1 MGQYQQWLHFRE
13 VDRHLQAQLEEL
25 VRELAQLHE
34 RTHLYE
40 QVLQPHPQSQL
51 TSENAHA
58 EESIPAHIDN
68 AILHALAIG
77 MNGHVSSNGHVVEES
92 TTVAPLSRSEIIP
105 NEPGSTISPAL
116 FAQSNLPNFETPFTP
131 PVPVDVS
138 LADTT
143 PFPSYLNQ
151 PLPPI
156 PHYDMALLPEDMTSF
171 FDQHTTTDP
180 QMELPWWL
188 RNLANVTNGTGPIDQ
203 ESIRTNRLVQRWLER
218 WGKQP
223 QPPQQSQQSQL
234 LSQPPPSQK
243 SGGNQS

>member
-1 MGQYQQWLHFRE
+1 MGQYQQWLHFHE

-25 VRELAQLHE
+25 VSELAQLHE
-34 RTHLYE
+34 RTHLYDR
-40 QVLQPHPQSQL
+40 VLQPQL
-51 TSENAHA
+51 PSESENVSAG
-58 EESIPAHIDN
+58 ESVPAPFDN
-68 AILHALAIG
+68 VILHALAIG
-77 MNGHVSSNGHVVEES
+77 MNGYVSSNGHLLEES
-92 TTVAPLSRSEIIP
+92 TAATPPSRSEIIP

-138 LADTT
+138 LAETS
-143 PFPSYLNQ
+143 PFPSYHGQ

-188 RNLANVTNGTGPIDQ
+188 RNLTNATNGIGTGPIDQ

-223 QPPQQSQQSQL
+223 HQPQQAQQSPQSLQPPKPGGEQS
-234 LSQPPPSQK
+234 
-243 SGGNQS
+243 

>member
-34 RTHLYE
+34 RTHLYD
-40 QVLQPHPQSQL
+40 QVLQPQL
-51 TSENAHA
+51 PLEHA
-58 EESIPAHIDN
+58 STGESIPARLDN
-68 AILHALAIG
+68 VILHALAKS
-77 MNGHVSSNGHVVEES
+77 MNGHASSNGHTFEKN
-92 TTVAPLSRSEIIP
+92 TTATHASLSEIIP
-105 NEPGSTISPAL
+105 NESSSTISPAL

-131 PVPVDVS
+131 PVPADAS
-138 LADTT
+138 LADMPTS
-143 PFPSYLNQ
+143 PFPSYIDQ

-156 PHYDMALLPEDMTSF
+156 PHYDMALLPEDMASF

-188 RNLANVTNGTGPIDQ
+188 RNLTTVTNGTGPIDQ

-223 QPPQQSQQSQL
+223 QQS
-234 LSQPPPSQK
+234 PPSPQSPQAQK
-243 SGGNQS
+243 PGGSQS

>member
-40 QVLQPHPQSQL
+40 QVLQPHPQSQPQL
-51 TSENAHA
+51 TSENAPA
-58 EESIPAHIDN
+58 GESIPAQVDN
-68 AILHALAIG
+68 VILHALAIA
-77 MNGHVSSNGHVVEES
+77 MNGYASSNGHMGEES
-92 TTVAPLSRSEIIP
+92 TTVAPASLSEIIP
-105 NEPGSTISPAL
+105 NEPGITISPAL
-116 FAQSNLPNFETPFTP
+116 FAQSNLPNFETPLTP

-143 PFPSYLNQ
+143 PFPSYIEQ

-156 PHYDMALLPEDMTSF
+156 PHYDMALLPEDMSSF

-188 RNLANVTNGTGPIDQ
+188 RNLATATNGTGPIDQ

-218 WGKQP
+218 WGRQP
-223 QPPQQSQQSQL
+223 QQPQQSQ
-234 LSQPPPSQK
+234 LSPQPPPSQK